1 MKEKEDPKIDNVVD
15 VDVPTASK
23 FVTGVQ
29 PETLFEAAEKEADEE
44 EKKKEEEEKVEI
56 AKEVE
61 SKEDFSVTATKT
73 QKAVRVVVEDDDDEE
88 EDEDEKEEEQKAAA
102 AEAAAVM
109 AVTTT
114 PPPKTEEEKMEEE
127 DAPITQLKDENG
139 AGGGGKEELTV
150 PDAADLPVP
159 LPPTPFAGTSSPAV
173 STKRPSPMSHKEGDK
188 VLSSSDDAA
197 ATAEP
202 KEEEE
207 GSPNKKAKT
216 NFADAGPT
224 IVVPEEA

>member
-73 QKAVRVVVEDDDDEE
+73 QKAVRVVVEDDDDE
-88 EDEDEKEEEQKAAA
+88 DEKEEEQKAAA

-139 AGGGGKEELTV
+139 AGGGGGGKEELTV